1 MRVTRLGLG
10 LIVLGA
16 AVGCHIVV
24 DEPPPPPRAYYPPP
38 QRPAPPARPEAP
50 LPPEQRYTRLRE
62 RRPAPPGQEPWAVMR
77 TRVEKLRSVHP
88 APIHIAE
95 TPIQPAFVATLRAR
109 KPARCGLVERAPNE
123 FITVDCQAYKRPRL
137 GLTIADP
144 GRITRLYKAGLLRL
158 DPGAVHPPGAAAYAY
173 PSRTTAGATATPEAS
188 PSPTNVTATVALPGG
203 IDHRTDGTEG
213 PVKNQLAVGDC
224 TAFSFSTTMDNAILR
239 LNSKVVVSPTHVWS
253 HYGVPDFAPAFDNNK
268 GRALTDMTSWAY
280 DGPTACRLYRGDT
293 QGYGTDSC
301 NSAYNVTEDSI
312 DAPLTAQITKA
323 DTAGE
328 FKPSELSILYQR
340 TNNLPTDPGPDTDAL
355 AAAIATG
362 KDIWVGLHFYGG
374 SQGEGK
380 GWFYLNTGNVIGD
393 YAWDPSGGGHGVVLA
408 GYRTEG
414 GVRQFLV
421 HNSWGPTP
429 GTTGSWGDNGYAWIS
444 DAMVK
449 QMLIFAATIKV
460 DSVTAP
466 TPAPVPPAPQ
476 ANGACPTGF
485 SQDPLDNQC
494 RKQCSATTACAA
506 TEFCAAVTVTLSGT
520 PPSWCFPLN
529 PLTDDDCTENE
540 LVDSVTGLCAPIC
553 SDDTRPA
560 NGKCN

>member
-1 MRVTRLGLG
+1 
-10 LIVLGA
+10 
-16 AVGCHIVV
+16 
-24 DEPPPPPRAYYPPP
+24 
-38 QRPAPPARPEAP
+38 
-50 LPPEQRYTRLRE
+50 
-62 RRPAPPGQEPWAVMR
+62 MR
-77 TRVEKLRSVHP
+77 TRVVKFRSVHP
-88 APIHIAE
+88 APIHIVEA
-95 TPIQPAFVATLRAR
+95 PIQPAFVATLRAR

-123 FITVDCQAYKRPRL
+123 FVTVDCKAYKRPQL
-137 GLTIADP
+137 ALTIADP
-144 GRITRLYKAGLLRL
+144 ARITRLYKAGLLRL

-173 PSRTTAGATATPEAS
+173 PSRTTAGAAAPEAS

-239 LNSKVVVSPTHVWS
+239 LNSKVVASPTHVWS

-268 GRALTDMTSWAY
+268 GKAITDMTSWAY

-293 QGYGTDSC
+293 QGYGNDSC
-301 NSAYNVTEDSI
+301 AGAYNVTQDSI
-312 DAPLTAQITKA
+312 DAPLSAQITKA
-323 DTAGE
+323 DAAGE

-362 KDIWVGLHFYGG
+362 KDIWVGFHFYGG
-374 SQGEGK
+374 TQGEGK
-380 GWFYLNTGNVIGD
+380 GWFYLNPGNVIGD
-393 YAWDPSGGGHGVVLA
+393 YAWDTSGGGHGVVLA
-408 GYRTEG
+408 GYRMEG
-414 GVRQFLV
+414 GVRQFLI

-429 GTTGSWGDNGYAWIS
+429 GATGSWGDNGYAWIS

-460 DSVTAP
+460 DPMTAP
-466 TPAPVPPAPQ
+466 APAPVPPAPQ

-494 RKQCSATTACAA
+494 RKQCSATTTCAA
-506 TEFCAAVTVTLSGT
+506 TEFCAAVTITLSGT

-540 LVDSVTGLCAPIC
+540 LVDSVTGQCAAIC
-553 SDDTRPA
+553 ADDSRPA